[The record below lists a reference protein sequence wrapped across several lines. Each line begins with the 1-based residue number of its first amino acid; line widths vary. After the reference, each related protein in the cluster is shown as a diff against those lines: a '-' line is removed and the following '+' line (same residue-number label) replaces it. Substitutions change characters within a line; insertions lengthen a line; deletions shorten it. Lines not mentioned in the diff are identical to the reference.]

1 MSEEIIL
8 IEEDDKG
15 WFNPTPARWESFL
28 GMVGGNGATGGDFI
42 LTKTSIIFKP
52 RRARLGS
59 LPSSGEET
67 VIPTNKIEKVNSI
80 KVRRRATLEV
90 GYYDGDDNSFG
101 EYKKAHFIVR
111 NIENWITEIKRISE
125 EMKTVHQKLTEKK
138 MAERR
143 RADEEEAKRKKK
155 EDLENAEKHEKLL
168 EFEEA
173 AKIYKQYEMDNEVVR
188 VRKLKA
194 EQGAVK
200 VNQKVVHGDEI
211 TKTEIKDSVV
221 SKSSIGAGGD
231 DKFARLEKLTEMKEK
246 GLIDDDEFQQMK
258 KEILGK

>member
-8 IEEDDKG
+8 IEEDDNG
-15 WFNPTPARWESFL
+15 WLNPTPARWEYGW
-28 GMVGGNGATGGDFI
+28 GMIGGNGATGGDFI

-52 RRARLGS
+52 KRLG
-59 LPSSGEET
+59 GGGET
-67 VIPTNKIEKVNSI
+67 VIPTHKIEKVNSM

-90 GYYDGDDNSFG
+90 GYYDGDDNSIG
-101 EYKKAHFIVR
+101 EYKKAHFVVR
-111 NIENWITEIKRISE
+111 NIGNWITEIKRISE
-125 EMKTVHQKLTEKK
+125 GAENVRQKRIKK
-138 MAERR
+138 EMAERR

-155 EDLENAEKHEKLL
+155 EDLEKAEKHEKLL

-211 TKTEIKDSVV
+211 TKTEIKDSVI
-221 SKSSIGAGGD
+221 SKSSIGAGGKSKSEELRDAKALLD
-231 DKFARLEKLTEMKEK
+231 D
-246 GLIDDDEFQQMK
+246 GIIDDDEFRQMK